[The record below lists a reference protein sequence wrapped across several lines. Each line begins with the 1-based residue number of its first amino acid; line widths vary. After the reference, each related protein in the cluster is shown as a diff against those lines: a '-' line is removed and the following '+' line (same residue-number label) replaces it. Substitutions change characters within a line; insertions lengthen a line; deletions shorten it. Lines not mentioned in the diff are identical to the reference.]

1 METVAAAGYARGAAT
16 RSPACCAAMS
26 FSQSYRPKAARP
38 PSTFYGESLRVNTGR
53 SLPSGRQSKAASRA
67 ALSARCEIGDS
78 LEEFLTKATPDKN
91 LIRLLIC
98 MGEAMRTISF
108 KVRTASCGGTA
119 CVNSFGDEQLA
130 VDMLADK
137 LLFEVMK
144 MKSDGHSLTH
154 ARVRSS
160 RILAL
165 EYSHVCKYACSEEV
179 PELQD
184 MGGPVDGGFSV
195 AFDPLDGSSIVDTNF
210 TVGTIFGVWPGDK
223 LTGVTGGDQV
233 AAAMG
238 IYGPRTTYII
248 ALKDCPGTHEFL
260 LLDEGK
266 WQHVKDTTTIGEGKM
281 FSPGNLR
288 ATFDNPEYEKLINYY
303 VKEKYTLRYTGGMV
317 PDVNQI
323 IVKEKGIFT
332 NVTSPTAKA
341 KLRLLFE
348 VAPLGFLVEKA
359 GGYSSDGKQSV
370 LDKVIN
376 NLDERTQV
384 AYGSKNEIIRFEE
397 TMYGSS
403 RLTAG
408 ATVGAA
414 A

>member
-1 METVAAAGYARGAAT
+1 MKMETGVASYARGTIPHNVLRIPRLAAPSSAPSFP
-16 RSPACCAAMS
+16 RSHRNHVRGLRAS
-26 FSQSYRPKAARP
+26 SLF
-38 PSTFYGESLRVNTGR
+38 GESLRVMSNSSPRNSKGAGNS
-53 SLPSGRQSKAASRA
+53 SLITK
-67 ALSARCEIGDS
+67 CEIGDS

-91 LIRLLIC
+91 LIRLLMS
-98 MGEAMRTISF
+98 MGEALRTISF

-130 VDMLADK
+130 VDLLANK
-137 LLFEVMK
+137 LLFE
-144 MKSDGHSLTH
+144 
-154 ARVRSS
+154 
-160 RILAL
+160 AL
-165 EYSHVCKYACSEEV
+165 QYSHVCKYACSEEV

-184 MGGPVDGGFSV
+184 MGGAAEGGFSV

-223 LTGVTGGDQV
+223 LTGVTGRDQV

-260 LLDEGK
+260 LMDEGK
-266 WQHVKDTTTIGEGKM
+266 WQHVKDTTSIGEGKM

-288 ATFDNPEYEKLINYY
+288 ATYDNPAYDKLINYY
-303 VKEKYTLRYTGGMV
+303 VREKYTLRYTGGMV

-332 NVTSPTAKA
+332 NVSSPTSKA

-348 VAPLGFLVEKA
+348 CAPLGFLIEKA
-359 GGYSSDGKQSV
+359 GGYSSDGTKSI

-384 AYGSKNEIIRFEE
+384 AYGSQNEIIRFEE
-397 TMYGSS
+397 TLYGSS
-403 RLTAG
+403 RILVGTPVG
-408 ATVGAA
+408 ATV
-414 A
+414 